1 MGLLTKLAK
10 EHQVLLSGSLLAVP
24 KEERVT
30 AARYLAHHGYWV
42 HADVIEGSFRG
53 QSGLSLTELEQLE
66 TVAKVLDIHLMVD
79 DPIDA
84 IRSLPINPRRLT
96 VQMRNLAEAAEVMD
110 LGRDMAR
117 EFWIAIEGL
126 RSRDL
131 EDLKE
136 LNPDGVL
143 VMLTPSGSAG
153 HVADL
158 DRLDI
163 VRAVDTAQLSVGVD
177 GGITPANL
185 PMAASAGVG
194 YAVSGRA
201 FFHELSQE
209 MPRVGSVTT

>member
-1 MGLLTKLAK
+1 MGPLTKLAR

-24 KEERVT
+24 IQERAT
-30 AARYLAHHGYWV
+30 AARYFAHHGHWV

-53 QSGLSLTELEQLE
+53 QPGLSLTELEQLAP
-66 TVAKVLDIHLMVD
+66 VAQVLDIHLMVD
-79 DPIDA
+79 CPIA
-84 IRSLPINPRRLT
+84 TMRNLPVTPRRLT
-96 VQMRNLAEAAEVMD
+96 VQMRSLAGAAEVMD
-110 LGRDMAR
+110 LGRDIAG

-131 EDLKE
+131 ETLKE

-143 VMLTPSGSAG
+143 VMLTPPGSAG
-153 HVADL
+153 HEADL
-158 DRLDI
+158 ERLNT
-163 VRAVDTAQLSVGVD
+163 VRAVDTAHFSAGAD

-185 PMAASAGVG
+185 HTAASAGVR

-209 MPRVGSVTT
+209 MPHVGRITA